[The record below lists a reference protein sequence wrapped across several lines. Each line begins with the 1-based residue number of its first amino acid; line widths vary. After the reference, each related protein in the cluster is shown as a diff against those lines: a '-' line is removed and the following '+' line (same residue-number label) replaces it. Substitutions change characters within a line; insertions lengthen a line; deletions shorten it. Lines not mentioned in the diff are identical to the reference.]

1 MLIENFLHHSRH
13 LFDLQRTTLTCPAK
27 SANSKRS
34 SQVSLTHNPCTRISE
49 QKRQPVAFRP
59 KNMSDGCLDITWFG
73 TLESN
78 FNSWPES
85 SCSILSQ
92 MLSELVSELARA
104 QASKLSVDIPAKT
117 ANSERSSQ
125 VSLTHN
131 PCSRIPEQK
140 RQPAAFR

>member
-1 MLIENFLHHSRH
+1 MLIENSCLHHSRH

-78 FNSWPES
+78 FK
-85 SCSILSQ
+85 Q
-92 MLSELVSELARA
+92 LARILVFNPFPDAVGVGVGAGKSSSKQA
-104 QASKLSVDIPAKT
+104 QRRHICKDRELRTKFPSFTDT
-117 ANSERSSQ
+117 
-125 VSLTHN
+125 
-131 PCSRIPEQK
+131 
-140 RQPAAFR
+140 QPLFSNT